1 MAILINYFDKMFPI
15 LMGFFVFL
23 FVFLISGITLLRERT
38 TGTLERVLSTSI
50 RRTEIVSGYL
60 IGYGIFAIIQTLIIV
75 LFSIYLLSIH
85 LAGSLGYVILINI
98 LLAITALSMGI
109 FISHLLIQNFK

>member
-1 MAILINYFDKMFPI
+1 MIYLIIIYNDSNSNYFDKMFPI

-50 RRTEIVSGYL
+50 RRNGNCFRLSYRLRNFRYHSNTDYSAIFNLSSQYSFSG
-60 IGYGIFAIIQTLIIV
+60 
-75 LFSIYLLSIH
+75 
-85 LAGSLGYVILINI
+85 
-98 LLAITALSMGI
+98 
-109 FISHLLIQNFK
+109 